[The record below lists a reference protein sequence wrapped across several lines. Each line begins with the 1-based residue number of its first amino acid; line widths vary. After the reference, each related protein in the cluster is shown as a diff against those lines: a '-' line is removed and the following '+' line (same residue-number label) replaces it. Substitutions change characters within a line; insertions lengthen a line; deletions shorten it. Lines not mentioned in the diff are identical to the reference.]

1 MSITGAGGFS
11 PNIGNHDRVDP
22 NKENKTAGSKSENN
36 SKELKGVKPKEHIE
50 SSAKKEVKPHL
61 DAKKIEK
68 ATKDV
73 REFKSLKKTE
83 SSVEKNESFSKLFPQ
98 VPSHKVVAPKQEKD
112 DFADMFPKVPSHKPK
127 AKVATALTTDNKEVE
142 KHIPTKKNPIQKK

>member
-11 PNIGNHDRVDP
+11 PKIGNQGRVDP
-22 NKENKTAGSKSENN
+22 NKENKNLESNVENK
-36 SKELKGVKPKEHIE
+36 SKELKGIKPKEHIK
-50 SSAKKEVKPHL
+50 SSAKEVKPHL

-68 ATKDV
+68 ATTDV
-73 REFKSLKKTE
+73 RELKSLKKTD
-83 SSVEKNESFSKLFPQ
+83 SSAQKNEAFSKLFPE
-98 VPSHKVVAPKQEKD
+98 VPTHKVSAPKQETG